1 VERPVVAWSQVGRLV
16 VAWSQV
22 GRLVAA
28 WLVEHQ
34 DNLTYLKKEK
44 Q

>member
-1 VERPVVAWSQVGRLV
+1 VGRLV